1 MRAIGSKLP
10 SEKELT
16 NRIFFK
22 LLAAFLVVIVAA
34 AITFDVLVG
43 GAWQTSLRAEIE
55 RNLIQKAELLAH
67 RVESERGGHS
77 LADIAAQEGQAAG
90 ARVTIID
97 STGKVLADSE
107 ANPAS
112 MDNFAMRPEFAAALA
127 GKIGSNERRNAR
139 IGTAFLFVAAP
150 VSGGAVRLAYPLS
163 DVEAVATQVHHRLEL
178 ASVVVFLFALGV
190 AAIAAFWSARR
201 LERIVSV
208 AARIAE
214 GDLQARILE
223 PSQDEIGQVAGAI
236 DKTARRVEQSF
247 AAVQSSQRQL
257 ETLLN
262 SMQDAVIAVSANG
275 LVQWANK
282 PMNRLIPQGTRL
294 HQPVVETVRDPD
306 FLATVKEATT
316 AREVRTARATSIAPG
331 RAFDVTAA
339 PLPDGGAVAVLRDLT
354 ETERV
359 EKTRRDFI
367 ANVSHELRTPLTS
380 IQGYAETLLESTT
393 DNLGSS
399 REFLEIIKKNSSR
412 MSRLTEDLL
421 TLARVE
427 SGETRFDADPVPPAE
442 LLHDAEES
450 FREIART
457 HGIELQIQPSPA
469 HHLQSENFPGPNPL
483 PENLPRVL
491 ADREAIH
498 QVFSNLI
505 DNALKYGAAGGRI
518 VLGARAIPHAVEFF
532 VQDFGAGI
540 ASEHLPRLF
549 ERFYRVDKA
558 RSRESG
564 GTGLGLAIAKHIML
578 AHGGSIRAES
588 ELAHGS
594 TFLFTLPI
602 A

>member
-1 MRAIGSKLP
+1 M
-10 SEKELT
+10 T

-22 LLAAFLVVIVAA
+22 LLAAFLIVILAA
-34 AITFDVLVG
+34 AIIFDIMIG
-43 GAWQTSLRAEIE
+43 GVWQASLRAEIE
-55 RNLIQKAELLAH
+55 RNLVQKTQLLAH
-67 RVESERGGHS
+67 RVEADRSHS

-97 STGKVLADSE
+97 PTGRVLADSE
-107 ANPAS
+107 ANPS
-112 MDNFAMRPEFAAALA
+112 GMENFAARPEFAAAFA
-127 GKIGSNERRNAR
+127 GKIGSNERRSST
-139 IGTAFLFVAAP
+139 IGTPFLFVAVP
-150 VSGGAVRLAYPLS
+150 VSGGAVRMAYPLS
-163 DVEAVATQVHHRLEL
+163 DVEAVSAQVHRRLEL
-178 ASVVVFLFALGV
+178 ASLLAFVFALVV
-190 AAIAAFWSARR
+190 AAIAAHWIARR
-201 LERIVSV
+201 LDHIVEV

-214 GDLQARILE
+214 GDLQARIRE
-223 PSQDEIGQVAGAI
+223 KSQDEIGRVAGAI

-262 SMQDAVIAVSANG
+262 SMQDAVIAVSSDG
-275 LVQWANK
+275 LVQWANQ
-282 PMNRLIPQGTRL
+282 PMNRLVPQGTRL
-294 HQPVVETVRDPD
+294 QQPVVETVRDPD
-306 FLATVKEATT
+306 FLAAVKEA
-316 AREVRTARATSIAPG
+316 ASSREVKTARATSIVPG

-380 IQGYAETLLESTT
+380 IQGYAETLL
-393 DNLGSS
+393 DSS
-399 REFLEIIKKNSSR
+399 PDSVAPAREFLEIIRKNSAR

-450 FREIART
+450 FREITRT
-457 HGIELQIQPSPA
+457 HGVDLQILDSPFASHPGNPQSTENALDA
-469 HHLQSENFPGPNPL
+469 HDSAIHK
-483 PENLPRVL
+483 LPRVL
-491 ADREAIH
+491 ADREAVH

-505 DNALKYGAAGGRI
+505 DNALKYGSRNGASRI
-518 VLGARAIPHAVEFF
+518 VLGARALPHAVEFF
-532 VQDFGAGI
+532 VQDFGGGI
-540 ASEHLPRLF
+540 GSEHLPRLF

-588 ELAHGS
+588 ELGHGS
-594 TFLFTLPI
+594 IFFFTLPT

>member
-1 MRAIGSKLP
+1 VR
-10 SEKELT
+10 

-22 LLAAFLVVIVAA
+22 LLAAFVLVILAA
-34 AITFDVLVG
+34 ALTFDVMVG
-43 GAWQTSLRAEIE
+43 GAWQSSLRTEIE
-55 RNLIQKAELLAH
+55 RNLIQKTQLLAH
-67 RVESERGGHS
+67 RVESDRTGHS
-77 LADIAAQEGQAAG
+77 LADIAAQEGQSAG

-97 STGKVLADSE
+97 PSGKVLADSE
-107 ANPAS
+107 SNPAG
-112 MDNFAMRPEFAAALA
+112 MENHATRPEFIAALS
-127 GKIGSNERRNAR
+127 GKIGSNERRSAT
-139 IGTAFLFVAAP
+139 IGIPFLYIAVP
-150 VSGGAVRLAYPLS
+150 ISGGAVRLAYPLS
-163 DVEAVATQVHHRLEL
+163 DVEAVSAQVRRRLAL
-178 ASVVVFLFALGV
+178 ASGLAFLFALMV
-190 AAIAAFWSARR
+190 AAVAAHWSARR
-201 LERIVSV
+201 LERIVAV

-223 PSQDEIGQVAGAI
+223 TSQDEVGRVAAAI
-236 DKTARRVEQSF
+236 DVTARRVEESF
-247 AAVQSSQRQL
+247 AAVRSSQRQL

-262 SMQDAVIAVSANG
+262 SMQDAVIAVSVDG
-275 LVQWANK
+275 LVQWANQ
-282 PMNRLIPQGTRL
+282 PMDRLVPQGTRL
-294 HQPVVETVRDPD
+294 HQPVVETIRDPD
-306 FLATVKEATT
+306 FLATVKEATLT
-316 AREVRTARATSIAPG
+316 REVKTARATSIVPG

-380 IQGYAETLLESTT
+380 IQGYAETLLDSTP
-393 DNLGSS
+393 DNVAPS
-399 REFLEIIKKNSSR
+399 REFLEIIRKNSAR

-427 SGETRFDADPVPPAE
+427 SGETRFDVQSVSPAE

-450 FREIART
+450 FHEIARG
-457 HGIELQIQPSPA
+457 HGVDLQIEG
-469 HHLQSENFPGPNPL
+469 LQIEDSQIQ
-483 PENLPRVL
+483 NLPHVL

-498 QVFSNLI
+498 QVFANLI
-505 DNALKYGAAGGRI
+505 DNALKYGSKSATSSGGRI
-518 VLGARAIPHAVEFF
+518 VLGARSVPHAVEFF

-540 ASEHLPRLF
+540 AFEHLPRLF

-594 TFLFTLPI
+594 TFLFTLPT

>member
-1 MRAIGSKLP
+1 MR
-10 SEKELT
+10 

-22 LLAAFLVVIVAA
+22 LLAAFVVVILASA
-34 AITFDVLVG
+34 FIFNG
-43 GAWQTSLRAEIE
+43 MIRGAWQGSLRAEIE
-55 RNLIQKAELLAH
+55 RNLIQKTQLLAH
-67 RVESERGGHS
+67 RVETDRSHT
-77 LADIAAQEGQAAG
+77 LIDIAAQESQSAG

-97 STGKVLADSE
+97 PTGKVLADSE
-107 ANPAS
+107 ADPAN
-112 MDNFAMRPEFAAALA
+112 MENHRARPEFAAALS
-127 GKIGSNERRNAR
+127 GKTGNNERRSAT
-139 IGTAFLFVAAP
+139 IGVPFLYVAVP
-150 VSGGAVRLAYPLS
+150 ISGGAVRLAYPLS
-163 DVEAVATQVHHRLEL
+163 DVEAVTTQVHKRLEL
-178 ASVVVFLFALGV
+178 ATLLAFLFALVV
-190 AAIAAFWSARR
+190 ASAAAQWSSHR
-201 LERIVSV
+201 LERIVEV
-208 AARIAE
+208 AARIAD
-214 GDLQARILE
+214 GDLQARIQE
-223 PSQDEIGQVAGAI
+223 VSQDEIGRVAGAI
-236 DKTARRVEQSF
+236 DRTARKVEQSF

-262 SMQDAVIAVSANG
+262 SMQDAVIAVSADG
-275 LVQWANK
+275 LVQWANQ
-282 PMNRLIPQGTRL
+282 PMNRLVPQGARL
-294 HQPVVETVRDPD
+294 QQPVVETIRDPD
-306 FLATVKEATT
+306 FLAAVKEATST
-316 AREVRTARATSIAPG
+316 REVNTARATSIVPG

-380 IQGYAETLLESTT
+380 IQGYAETLLDSAPANVVAT
-393 DNLGSS
+393 
-399 REFLEIIKKNSSR
+399 REFLEIIRKNSAR

-427 SGETRFDADPVPPAE
+427 SGETRFDPESVPPLE

-450 FREIART
+450 FREIARS
-457 HGIELQIQPSPA
+457 HGVDLHIEDSPIQD
-469 HHLQSENFPGPNPL
+469 
-483 PENLPRVL
+483 LPRVL

-505 DNALKYGAAGGRI
+505 DNALKYGSRHGGLSGRI
-518 VLGARAIPHAVEFF
+518 VLGARQASHAVEFF
-532 VQDFGAGI
+532 VQDFGGGI
-540 ASEHLPRLF
+540 PSEHLPRLF

-578 AHGGSIRAES
+578 AHGGTIRAES

-594 TFLFTLPI
+594 IFLFTLPT

>member
-1 MRAIGSKLP
+1 MRNG
-10 SEKELT
+10 
-16 NRIFFK
+16 IFLK
-22 LLAAFLVVIVAA
+22 LLAAFVIVILAA
-34 AITFDVLVG
+34 AVTFDLMLG
-43 GAWQTSLRAEIE
+43 GAWQASLRAEIE
-55 RNLIQKAELLAH
+55 RNLIQKTELLAH
-67 RVESERGGHS
+67 RVENDRSHP

-97 STGKVLADSE
+97 PKGQVLADSE
-107 ANPAS
+107 ANPGGVENHA
-112 MDNFAMRPEFAAALA
+112 ARPEFVAALS
-127 GKIGSNERRNAR
+127 GRMGSDERRGAT
-139 IGTAFLFVAAP
+139 IGIPFLYVAAP
-150 VSGGAVRLAYPLS
+150 ISGGAVRLAYPLS
-163 DVEAVATQVHHRLEL
+163 DVEAVSSQVRHRLAQASGL
-178 ASVVVFLFALGV
+178 AFLFALLVAGV
-190 AAIAAFWSARR
+190 AANWTARR
-201 LERIVSV
+201 LERIVDV

-214 GDLQARILE
+214 GDLQARIRE
-223 PSQDEIGQVAGAI
+223 ASQDEIGRVAAAI
-236 DKTARRVEQSF
+236 DGTARRVEESF
-247 AAVQSSQRQL
+247 AAVRSSQRQL

-262 SMQDAVIAVSANG
+262 SMQDAVIAVSADG
-275 LVQWANK
+275 LVQWANQ
-282 PMNRLIPQGTRL
+282 PMDRLVPQGTRL
-294 HQPVVETVRDPD
+294 HQPVVETIRDPD
-306 FLATVKEATT
+306 FLAAVKEATIT
-316 AREVRTARATSIAPG
+316 REVKTARATSIVPG

-339 PLPDGGAVAVLRDLT
+339 PLPGGGAVAVLRDLT

-380 IQGYAETLLESTT
+380 IQGYAETLLDSTSENT
-393 DNLGSS
+393 APT
-399 REFLEIIKKNSSR
+399 REFLEIIRKNSSR

-427 SGETRFDADPVPPAE
+427 SGETRFDSEPVPPAE

-450 FREIART
+450 FREIARS
-457 HGIELQIQPSPA
+457 HGTELQIQNSPA
-469 HHLQSENFPGPNPL
+469 HHLQSANFPGPIPL
-483 PENLPRVL
+483 PENLPAVL

-505 DNALKYGAAGGRI
+505 DNALKYGASGGRI
-518 VLGARAIPHAVEFF
+518 VLGARAVPHAVEFF
-532 VQDFGAGI
+532 VQDFGGGI

-594 TFLFTLPI
+594 TFLFTLPT

>member
-1 MRAIGSKLP
+1 VK
-10 SEKELT
+10 

-22 LLAAFLVVIVAA
+22 LLVVFLIVIAATAA
-34 AITFDVLVG
+34 TLDVMLG
-43 GAWQTSLRAEIE
+43 SAWEASLRAEIE
-55 RNLIQKAELLAH
+55 RNLTQKTLLFAH
-67 RVESERGGHS
+67 RVETDRAHTLTE
-77 LADIAAQEGQAAG
+77 IAAQEGLAAG
-90 ARVTIID
+90 ARATIID
-97 STGKVLADSE
+97 ASGKVLADSE
-107 ANPAS
+107 ANPAT
-112 MDNFAMRPEFAAALA
+112 MENHATRKEFVAALA
-127 GKIGSNERRNAR
+127 GRTGENERRSVTVG
-139 IGTAFLFVAAP
+139 IPFLYVAAP

-163 DVEAVATQVHHRLEL
+163 DVDAVQAKVQRRLIWGSTIAL
-178 ASVVVFLFALGV
+178 FIALLIAAAASVWA
-190 AAIAAFWSARR
+190 SRR
-201 LERIVSV
+201 LERIVDV
-208 AARIAE
+208 AVRIE
-214 GDLQARILE
+214 QGDLQARVEDSTL
-223 PSQDEIGQVAGAI
+223 DEIGRVAAAI
-236 DKTARRVEQSF
+236 DKTAGQVERSF
-247 AAVQSSQRQL
+247 AAVRSSQRQL

-262 SMQDAVIAVSANG
+262 SMQDAVIAVSSDG
-275 LVQWANK
+275 LVQWANQ
-282 PMNRLIPQGTRL
+282 PMDRLIPQHARL
-294 HQPVVETVRDPD
+294 NVPVVETIRDPD
-306 FLATVKEATT
+306 FLAAVKAATAT
-316 AREVRTARATSIAPG
+316 RQVKTTRATSIVAG

-380 IQGYAETLLESTT
+380 IQGYSETLLDLSS
-393 DNLGSS
+393 DNSGSN
-399 REFLEIIKKNSSR
+399 REFLEIIRKNAAR

-427 SGETRFDADPVPPAE
+427 SGETRFDTEPVPPIE

-450 FREIART
+450 FREIAR
-457 HGIELQIQPSPA
+457 GQGVELQIVEKNGSGAVESLPSV
-469 HHLQSENFPGPNPL
+469 
-483 PENLPRVL
+483 R

-505 DNALKYGAAGGRI
+505 DNAMKYGRSGGRI
-518 VLGARAIPHAVEFF
+518 LLGARPAKRGIDFGVEFY

-540 ASEHLPRLF
+540 AYEHLPRLF

-588 ELAHGS
+588 ELNHGS
-594 TFLFTLPI
+594 TFLFTLPP